1 MPWSPPSSG
10 HPSLPSQPSPSS
22 SQSRADAY
30 QLAKHRLLLFMQ
42 EVSALKGHELRD
54 DVVRQVEQLNRS
66 RRAVPS
72 YLSEEAVLRMVN
84 ARIDK

>member
-1 MPWSPPSSG
+1 
-10 HPSLPSQPSPSS
+10 
-22 SQSRADAY
+22 
-30 QLAKHRLLLFMQ
+30 MQ
-42 EVSALKGHELRD
+42 EVSGLKGQELRE

-84 ARIDK
+84 ARIEK